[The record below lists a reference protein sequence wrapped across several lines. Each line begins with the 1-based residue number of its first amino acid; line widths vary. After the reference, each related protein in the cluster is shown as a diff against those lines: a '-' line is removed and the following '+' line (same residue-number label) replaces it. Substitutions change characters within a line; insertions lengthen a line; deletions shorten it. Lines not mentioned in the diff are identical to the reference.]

1 MKKLQILAAIA
12 ALVSINSSALNTIT
26 LGDSV
31 RIHPVHLDGY
41 SQHPVVMY
49 NDGFC
54 DSWTMGVAYPE
65 GLMVKLV
72 SGITPLDG
80 MSIPYH
86 DRYGN
91 KQICT
96 VELNAGAAYRT
107 ISSEI
112 TTTGWW
118 DYDEDGLFEPYGTV
132 KWSAGAHNL
141 FEFNFYLDPA
151 FRGGYILMDGRITS
165 GSDQRGAVLQDVRF
179 LSKTWVWIGYM
190 PGDVTGNE
198 RINIDD
204 VSALIS
210 YLVTDEGLDEWGIVA
225 ADANRDGKTTIADVT
240 WIINQLLI

>member
-1 MKKLQILAAIA
+1 MRKFVFIA
-12 ALVSINSSALNTIT
+12 ALMMLASVSINSANCIT
-26 LGDSV
+26 LGDSI
-31 RIHPVHLDGY
+31 RIHPVHLNGY
-41 SQHPVVMY
+41 SQHPVVMFNEGY
-49 NDGFC
+49 C

-91 KQICT
+91 KQMCNP
-96 VELNAGAAYRT
+96 ELNAGAAYRT

-118 DYDEDGLFEPYGTV
+118 DYDENGEWEPYGTV
-132 KWSAGAHNL
+132 KWAPAAHSL
-141 FEFNFYLDPA
+141 FEFNFYIDPS
-151 FRGGYILMDGRITS
+151 FRSGYILMDGRITS
-165 GSDQRGAVLQDVRF
+165 GSDQRGPILQDVRF
-179 LSKTWVWIGYM
+179 LSKTFVWIGYM
-190 PGDVTGNE
+190 PGDVSGNE
-198 RINIDD
+198 KLNIDD

-210 YLVTDEGLDEWGIVA
+210 YLVNGDGLDEFGIAA

-240 WIINQLLI
+240 WVVNSLLD